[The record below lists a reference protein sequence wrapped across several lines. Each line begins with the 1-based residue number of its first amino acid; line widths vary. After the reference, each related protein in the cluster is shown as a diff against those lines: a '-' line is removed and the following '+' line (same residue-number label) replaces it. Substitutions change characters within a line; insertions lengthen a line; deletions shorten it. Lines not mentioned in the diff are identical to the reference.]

1 MRVDRNGRPAA
12 RAIQTYETYQ
22 ATLQPYKEFKGNDK
36 HGQLVVGQQVLCHGV
51 PATLMQLADEAKN
64 IPCIVEVESGGV
76 KRTLRVQE
84 LWARRERSSPHPPAA
99 DAHHAH

>member
-12 RAIQTYETYQ
+12 RAIQTYETYE
-22 ATLQPYKEFKGNDK
+22 ATLRPYKEFKGNDK

-76 KRTLRVQE
+76 QRTLE
-84 LWARRERSSPHPPAA
+84 FKNYGHGEKGARLTLRPPTL
-99 DAHHAH
+99 